1 MYQPVVPT
9 GGIAGWRFL
18 ERTLDTQR
26 EAFAAS
32 AGSQR
37 AMDHFRER
45 IGTIETAEQLV
56 GDRRLR
62 EVALAAFGLES
73 DIDSIFYVR
82 KMLEDGTRD
91 PGSLANRTADRRYR
105 EFSRAF
111 GFDEPG
117 GPNTQVPGFADR
129 ILARFTERSFE
140 TAVGAV
146 DDTMRIA
153 LNGRR
158 EMTAIGASEAS
169 DDSKWFTI
177 MGTPPLRKL
186 LEGAL
191 GLPESFGAVDLDRQL
206 VEFRRRAE
214 ATFGT
219 SDVAELAGEETLS
232 RMIDVYLVRAAAT
245 GGTGPTSPALQLL
258 RGF

>member
-26 EAFAAS
+26 EAFASS
-32 AGSQR
+32 AVSQR
-37 AMDHFRER
+37 SIDHFRER
-45 IGTIETAEQLV
+45 IGEVTTAEALV
-56 GDRRLR
+56 ADRRLR
-62 EVALAAFGLES
+62 EVALAAFGLEA

-82 KMLEDGTRD
+82 KILQDGTRD
-91 PGSLANRTADRRYR
+91 PDALANRIADRRYR
-105 EFSRAF
+105 EFSAAF

-117 GPNTQVPGFADR
+117 FPNTVTPGFADR
-129 ILARFTERSFE
+129 IVARFTERSFE
-140 TAVGAV
+140 AAVGAV
-146 DDTMRIA
+146 DDTMRVA

-158 EMTAIGASEAS
+158 ELAEVGAGTQSN
-169 DDSKWFTI
+169 DGKWFTI

-191 GLPESFGAVDLDRQL
+191 GLPQSFGAIDIDRQL
-206 VEFRRRAE
+206 AEFKRRAQ

-219 SDVAELAGEETLS
+219 SDVAKLAGEGTLS
-232 RMIDVYLVRAAAT
+232 RMIDLYLVRAEPSAGASV
-245 GGTGPTSPALQLL
+245 TSPALQIL